1 MATSA
6 QNVIDSF
13 ESIMREKVALST
25 SLEQQWV
32 LDSVAE
38 YNLQI
43 GTLNYNSTSF
53 TFDEDLDQSIIMI
66 LGCLVKLRYLRR
78 EVSRVNKINNIIT
91 KDLTLNGSGDSKRM
105 TIEEAK
111 MEIEQTEKL
120 INMLKTP
127 SYAN

>member
-53 TFDEDLDQSIIMI
+53 TFDEDLDQSVIMI

>member
-53 TFDEDLDQSIIMI
+53 TFDEDLDQSVIMI
-66 LGCLVKLRYLRR
+66 LGCLVKLRYLRM